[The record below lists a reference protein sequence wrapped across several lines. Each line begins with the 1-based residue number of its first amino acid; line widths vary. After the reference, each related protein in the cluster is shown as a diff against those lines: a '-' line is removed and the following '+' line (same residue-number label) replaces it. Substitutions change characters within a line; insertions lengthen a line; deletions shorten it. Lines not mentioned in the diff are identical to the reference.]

1 MNQRKMVNWLIYLE
15 LMEYAKHI
23 GLDEN
28 DVFNKDLLFL
38 AYEGIQ
44 AKLPPGWEACKA
56 PD

>member
-1 MNQRKMVNWLIYLE
+1 MVSELVNAE

-44 AKLPPGWEACKA
+44 AKLPPGW
-56 PD
+56 